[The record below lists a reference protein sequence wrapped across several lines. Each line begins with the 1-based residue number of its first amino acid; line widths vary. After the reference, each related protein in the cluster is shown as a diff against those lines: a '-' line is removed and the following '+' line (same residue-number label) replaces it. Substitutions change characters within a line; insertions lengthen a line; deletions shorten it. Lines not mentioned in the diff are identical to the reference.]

1 MKNVLYIC
9 IVKTKQL
16 ITIKT
21 LKIMATAKQIWVS
34 IKNLTYDFNAP
45 STMEQL
51 QEREVNEVL
60 NYLPA
65 ECLARTIIEQNIEK
79 NMKSARILINLSDKQ
94 RWVVA
99 FELLK
104 NEEYCKRF

>member
-1 MKNVLYIC
+1 
-9 IVKTKQL
+9 
-16 ITIKT
+16 
-21 LKIMATAKQIWVS
+21 MATTAKQIWVS

-45 STMEQL
+45 STMEML
-51 QEREVNEVL
+51 QEKEVNEVL

-79 NMKSARILINLSDKQ
+79 NMKSAHILINLSDKQ

-104 NEEYCKRF
+104 NEEYCKRFNK

>member
-1 MKNVLYIC
+1 MYIC
-9 IVKTKQL
+9 STKIKEI

-21 LKIMATAKQIWVS
+21 LKIMTTTAKQIWMS

-104 NEEYCKRF
+104 NEEYCKRFDK

>member
-1 MKNVLYIC
+1 
-9 IVKTKQL
+9 
-16 ITIKT
+16 
-21 LKIMATAKQIWVS
+21 MATAKQIWMS
-34 IKNLTYDFNAP
+34 IRSLSYDFNAP

-65 ECLARTIIEQNIEK
+65 ECLARTIIEQSIEK
-79 NMKSARILINLSDKQ
+79 KIKSARILVNLSDKQ

-104 NEEYCKRF
+104 NEEYCKRFDK